1 MQPTYLP
8 WLGYFE
14 MMDRSDVFVLFD
26 DVQYVRKSWHQR
38 NRIKSAAGEL
48 VLVVP
53 VKTSGARFQKINEA
67 LVDNAQD
74 WKKKHLKSILLNY
87 ARAPFFNQYKEDL
100 QRIYTTSYTKLI
112 EVDLAIINFLKMR
125 LGVNTPMVLSSTIT
139 ARDGRNEK
147 IIDVCRYVN
156 ANELY
161 DAKGAIGVIDVQQLS
176 DSGLN
181 VMFQEYKH
189 PEYSQQHGKFIPY
202 LSVLDLLLNHGERS
216 LEIIRSGVSD
226 E

>member
-8 WLGYFE
+8 WLGYYE
-14 MMDRSDVFVLFD
+14 MMAQSDVFVLFD
-26 DVQYVRKSWHQR
+26 DVQYVKKSWHQK

-67 LVDNAQD
+67 FIDNAQD

-87 ARAPFFNQYKEDL
+87 AKAPFFNQYKEDL
-100 QRIYTTSYTKLI
+100 RRIYTASYRKLI
-112 EVDLAIINFLKMR
+112 EVDVAIIDFLKTQLR
-125 LGVNTPMVLSSTIT
+125 INTPIVLSSTIA

-147 IIDVCRYVN
+147 IIDICRYVN
-156 ANELY
+156 ADVLY
-161 DAKGAIGVIDVQQLS
+161 DTKGAIDIINVQQLS
-176 DSGLN
+176 DSGLK
-181 VMFQEYKH
+181 VMFQEYNH

-202 LSVLDLLLNHGERS
+202 LSVLDLLLNQGERS
-216 LEIIRSGVSD
+216 LEIILSGSKR
-226 E
+226 